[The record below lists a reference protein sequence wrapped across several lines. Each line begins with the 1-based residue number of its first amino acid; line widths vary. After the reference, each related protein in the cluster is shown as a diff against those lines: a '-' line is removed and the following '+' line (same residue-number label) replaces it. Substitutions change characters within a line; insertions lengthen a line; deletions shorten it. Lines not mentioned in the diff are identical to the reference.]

1 MLVSFCVIAYNE
13 EKAIYSLFKDIVDQD
28 YPHDKMEVVLVD
40 AMSTDQT
47 KQLMMDFSK
56 KEHGFKRVVV
66 LNNEK
71 KIQAAGWNVAIKEAR
86 GDIILR
92 IDAHTMIPS
101 DFVTKNVQCILS
113 GENVSGGRRPNV
125 VEDETPWKHT
135 LLLAESSMFGSS
147 IAPYRKGNHKT
158 YVKSVFHGAYRK
170 EVFEKAGLFNENLGR
185 TEDNEMHYRIRKA
198 GYKICF
204 NPDIISYQ
212 NIRNSWLGMLR
223 QKYGN
228 GHWIGLTLGIC
239 PRCFSIHHFVP
250 LLFILALIIT
260 GFLALIGYKCLFFL
274 LCVLYVAIDL
284 LMSLFAI
291 RKQRKYIYYFLL
303 PIIFLSLHIAYGVG
317 TLFGIIEMP
326 LWLKKIKRKENEE
339 RNE

>member
-56 KEHGFKRVVV
+56 KKHGFKRVVV